1 MKSVVINALLYIALS
16 LLSILLTGFTISVLW
31 GWFVVPLGVTPI
43 GMANAFGLSV
53 MIMFFKIRGRKDF
66 VKDVLIE
73 KTEVR
78 KWTEHL
84 VTPIIALTIGWL
96 TTLFM

>member
-1 MKSVVINALLYIALS
+1 MKSVINALLYIVLS

-66 VKDVLIE
+66 VKDVLVE
-73 KTEVR
+73 KSETR
-78 KWTEHL
+78 KWIEHFA
-84 VTPIIALTIGWL
+84 TPITALLFGWL

>member
-1 MKSVVINALLYIALS
+1 MKSVINALLHIVLS

-31 GWFVVPLGVTPI
+31 GWFVVPLGVTAI

-53 MIMFFKIRGRKDF
+53 MIMFFKIRGRKEF
-66 VKDVLIE
+66 VKSVLIE
-73 KTEVR
+73 KSELR

-84 VTPIIALTIGWL
+84 VTPVIALTIGWL

>member
-1 MKSVVINALLYIALS
+1 MKSVINALLYIVLS

-31 GWFVVPLGVTPI
+31 EWFVVPLGVTPI

-66 VKDVLIE
+66 VKDVLVE
-73 KTEVR
+73 KSETR
-78 KWTEHL
+78 KWIEHL
-84 VTPIIALTIGWL
+84 VTPVIALTIGWL